1 MNGKRAQ
8 QVSEAAAPHLQ
19 AGEQIEISAFANIGR
34 VSVKRR
40 AATTAAVAAATGGL
54 LIVSVRPRKAYLAMT
69 NQRLVSFDGNT
80 LSGRPGKL
88 LLALSRSAV
97 TVADVK
103 KGMLT
108 LQAELVVEG
117 QDQGLRVVFPKPAR
131 EDGQRVISA
140 LGTAAAA

>member
-1 MNGKRAQ
+1 MNEKRAR

-19 AGEQIEISAFANIGR
+19 AGEQIEISVFANIGR

-40 AATTAAVAAATGGL
+40 ATTAAVVAAVTGGL

-69 NQRLVSFDGNT
+69 NQRLVFLDGDT
-80 LSGRPGKL
+80 RSGRPGKL

-103 KGMLT
+103 RGMLT
-108 LQAELVVEG
+108 LKAELVVEG